1 LSERKQSV
9 SRWPRQAGSNTV
21 ARVFHAI
28 FTPFSRFPQCPLTLI
43 LRKAGYPLFVTLLL
57 KSNIN
62 NPRPN
67 PPRTHT
73 RRETMVSPPEIVPAE
88 NRSRETR
95 VFVFLTVVLAPLLAV
110 AIVGSYGLLI
120 WLYQMLMGP
129 PKG

>member
-1 LSERKQSV
+1 MDAHPE
-9 SRWPRQAGSNTV
+9 
-21 ARVFHAI
+21 
-28 FTPFSRFPQCPLTLI
+28 
-43 LRKAGYPLFVTLLL
+43 
-57 KSNIN
+57 
-62 NPRPN
+62 
-67 PPRTHT
+67 
-73 RRETMVSPPEIVPAE
+73 RETMVSPPEIVPPE